1 MPRTKSRES
10 SAAPVVGT
18 GWPKA
23 PGSNGSNGNGRRK
36 SFDGSRFPKG
46 KYKVTTWVLLLAI
59 VMTFT
64 ALVVSYL
71 YLSGNE
77 QWRPVRVPKTFFVST
92 VFILTSSVTLEK
104 ARRRMAIDL
113 RDYSRWLIVTLLL
126 GLAFVASQLI
136 AWRRLVVEGVYLS
149 SNPHSSFFYLF
160 TAAHGLHLMGG
171 MIALTVLTARS
182 RLLLLGVDN
191 QKRISGTEAV
201 SLYWHFMA
209 GLWVGLFLL
218 LWFWN

>member
-1 MPRTKSRES
+1 
-10 SAAPVVGT
+10 
-18 GWPKA
+18 
-23 PGSNGSNGNGRRK
+23 
-36 SFDGSRFPKG
+36 
-46 KYKVTTWVLLLAI
+46 
-59 VMTFT
+59 MTFT